1 MLAVWLLALACD
13 TDDVPGG
20 TVAYTETRDACAD
33 ATATRQ
39 VLWGDFHAHGA
50 FSFDARN
57 YQTPVTPDQALAFA
71 AGESVLIAPMD
82 DAGGGTRQVQLD
94 RPLDFVSITEHGEFL
109 GEVAHCTTPGS
120 PGYDDAVC
128 AAYQGEADNNAFDFG
143 VMLADPAPARDTT
156 LCGDDGTG
164 CEAAAT
170 ERWQAMQAATEAAYD
185 RGDTCAFAPFHG
197 YEYTN
202 TYGVSNLHRNV
213 IFRNDQVPA
222 LPITTFEAPT
232 PLALWRALDAEC
244 SPDGLACDALVL
256 PHNSNL
262 SNGQLFHREGY
273 GAQDSE
279 DQTPEARAETWAL
292 RARMEPVAEIFQHKG
307 DSECRN
313 GFGEDDD
320 PACDF
325 EKLRDTSTDLCSED
339 ELGAGGM
346 RLWGCLHELDFLRAV
361 LKEGLSIQ
369 QDEGINPY
377 RLGVIGSTDTHN
389 GTPGLVR
396 PVDYPGHVGIVD
408 DTPDER
414 LGEGNI
420 THDTLINST
429 GGLAAVWAV
438 ENSRDAIWEAFQRRE
453 TYASS
458 GPRIELRFFGGW
470 GLDDDT
476 CESEDRLANG
486 YTDGVPMGGVLAA
499 PGLFDDAPRF
509 HLEAW
514 ADAGTELEPG
524 TGLASLQIIK
534 GWITAAGVVKEQ
546 VYTVAEG
553 TSGSIDTD
561 TCESTGGSDHLCTVW
576 EDPDFDPDRAAFYY
590 ARVLQVQTCR
600 WSQRE
605 CNGYTTDDRP
615 ATCDDGTVPT
625 TVQDR
630 AWSSSIWTATD

>member
-1 MLAVWLLALACD
+1 MLAVWLLSLACD
-13 TDDVPGG
+13 TDEVPGG
-20 TVAYTETRDACAD
+20 TVSYTETREPCAE
-33 ATATRQ
+33 ATSTRK

-57 YQTPVTPDQALAFA
+57 YETTVTPDQALAFA
-71 AGESVLIAPMD
+71 AGQPVRIAPLGED
-82 DAGGGTRQVQLD
+82 GQGSREVQLE

-120 PGYDDAVC
+120 PGYDDEVC
-128 AAYQGEADNNAFDFG
+128 ASYQGGGDNNAFDFG
-143 VMLADPAPARDTT
+143 VMLAEPEPARDTT
-156 LCGDDGTG
+156 LCGENGTG
-164 CEAAAT
+164 CQEAAG

-185 RGDTCAFAPFHG
+185 RSESCAFTPFHG

-213 IFRNDQVPA
+213 IFRNDQVPD

-232 PLALWRALDAEC
+232 PVALWRALDAEC
-244 SPDGLACDALVL
+244 SPDGTGCDVLVL

-262 SNGQLFHREGY
+262 SNGQLFHPDGY
-273 GAQDSE
+273 GAHDSE
-279 DQTPEARAETWAL
+279 DRAETWAL

-320 PACDF
+320 PACEF
-325 EKLRDTSTDLCSED
+325 EKLRDTSTELCADTPGS
-339 ELGAGGM
+339 GGM

-361 LKEGLSIQ
+361 LKEGLGIE
-369 QDEGINPY
+369 QDEGLNPY
-377 RLGVIGSTDTHN
+377 RFGVIGSTDTHN
-389 GTPGLVR
+389 GTPGLIR
-396 PVDYPGHVGIVD
+396 PVDYPGHVGTVD

-438 ENSRDAIWEAFQRRE
+438 ENSRDAIFEAFQRRE

-470 GLDDDT
+470 ALDDDT
-476 CESEDRLANG
+476 CTNDDRVATG
-486 YTDGVPMGGVLAA
+486 YAEGVPMGGVLAE
-499 PGLFDDAPRF
+499 PGFFDDAPRF

-514 ADAGTELEPG
+514 ADAGTTQEPG
-524 TGLASLQIIK
+524 TGLAELQIIK
-534 GWITAAGVVKEQ
+534 GWITAGGVVKEQ
-546 VYTVAEG
+546 VYTVTEG
-553 TSGSIDTD
+553 ATGALDTD
-561 TCESTGGSDHLCTVW
+561 TCESSGGAEHLCSVW
-576 EDPDFDPDRAAFYY
+576 EDPDFSPDQAAFYY
-590 ARVLQVQTCR
+590 ARVLQVETCR

-605 CNGYTTDDRP
+605 CNAYAPDGRP
-615 ATCDDGTVPT
+615 EACDDGTVPVS
-625 TVQDR
+625 VQDR
-630 AWSSSIWTATD
+630 AGPSPIWTPTD